1 VTAGTLDLSRIQ
13 IVLVEP
19 LYGGNVGQC
28 ARAMKNFGLS
38 RLVLVNP
45 REHKTAEAYWMAR
58 EGKSIVD
65 EAEVHT
71 CLEGALQ
78 DSGIAVGTTRRVGK
92 YRRPAMSPEEFA
104 AEAAP
109 LTAENSVAV
118 VFGREDSGLSA
129 SELALCQWL
138 VTIPADEAF
147 PSLNLAQAVLL
158 MAYTIFKQGLA
169 APTETSSAA
178 GVRLAGPAELERF
191 YQHLEST
198 LNDIGF
204 LHGDQAPAIMI
215 TLRRIF
221 GRANLEPRDVK
232 ILRGVLGQMEW
243 YKRRAGGEVLVE
255 GDEKSDER

>member
-1 VTAGTLDLSRIQ
+1 VTAASLDLSRIR

-38 RLVLVNP
+38 KLVLVNP

-78 DSGIAVGTTRRVGK
+78 EAGIVVGTTRRVGK

-104 AEAAP
+104 VEVAP
-109 LTAENSVAV
+109 LTAENNVAV

-129 SELALCQWL
+129 SELSLCQWL

-158 MAYTIFKQGLA
+158 MAYTIFRQSLE
-169 APTETSSAA
+169 APTETSASAN
-178 GVRLAGPAELERF
+178 VRLAGSAELERF

-204 LHGDQAPAIMI
+204 LHGDQSPAILI

-243 YKRRAGGEVLVE
+243 VKKRADGAAL
-255 GDEKSDER
+255 EKKNDER

>member
-1 VTAGTLDLSRIQ
+1 VTTSSLDLARIR

-19 LYGGNVGQC
+19 LYGGNVGQV

-45 REHKTAEAYWMAR
+45 REHQTAEAYWMAR

-78 DSGIAVGTTRRVGK
+78 DAGLAVGTTRRVGK
-92 YRRPAMSPEEFA
+92 YRRPALSPEEFV

-109 LTAENSVAV
+109 LTADNNVAV
-118 VFGREDSGLSA
+118 VFGREDSGLTA
-129 SELALCQWL
+129 SELSLCQWL
-138 VTIPADEAF
+138 VTIPASEEF

-158 MAYTIFKQGLA
+158 MASTIFRRSLL
-169 APTETSSAA
+169 APTETSAAA

-191 YQHLEST
+191 YQHLEQT
-198 LNDIGF
+198 LGDIGF

-215 TLRRIF
+215 TMRRIF
-221 GRANLEPRDVK
+221 GRSNLETRDIK
-232 ILRGVLGQMEW
+232 ILRGVLGQMDW
-243 YKRRAGGEVLVE
+243 YRKRAGVPIL
-255 GDEKSDER
+255 EKERDER